1 MGLEATPTNLIQLI
15 GAMTPLF
22 ISFSLLGASILN
34 RNIKGLIFMGGVF
47 FAYILNIIISK
58 TFRVQHHPDRA
69 MSCSIIETG
78 LGGYSVPSW
87 NSVFIAFTIAYMFLP
102 MFFTGSMNYGVLVA
116 LAVLFGLDGV
126 TKLGNKCTNPLGIVA
141 GGLFGLVIGCIW
153 YGIIKMSG
161 NPQLLYFEELSN
173 GEVCSRPSKQTF
185 KCAVYK
191 NGKLIKNL

>member
-1 MGLEATPTNLIQLI
+1 
-15 GAMTPLF
+15 
-22 ISFSLLGASILN
+22 
-34 RNIKGLIFMGGVF
+34 
-47 FAYILNIIISK
+47 
-58 TFRVQHHPDRA
+58 
-69 MSCSIIETG
+69 
-78 LGGYSVPSW
+78 
-87 NSVFIAFTIAYMFLP
+87 

-126 TKLGNKCTNPLGIVA
+126 SKLGNYCTNPLGVIA
-141 GGLFGLVIGCIW
+141 GGLLGLVIGCIW